1 MIKQAS
7 AIAFLLSLVACT
19 SAPAPVPSTLPVA
32 SNDTPVTL
40 TVWHAQTGV
49 AETTLNSLF
58 VDFHKAYPTI
68 TVNAQNRASE
78 GDLLRQGIAG
88 MAMNQLPDV
97 MIASPRTIVE
107 FAQKDV
113 LVSLDGLVSDPA
125 LGFSESERADFL
137 PGLIDTARFSSLK
150 NQLLAFPFDE
160 HAIVLFYNADAL
172 KTAKLAAPKTWDEFA
187 QAARTTTRGDAHGW
201 VMSPDATAFYA
212 MVSSR
217 GGNVVNDNQT
227 QVLFGENPGIQ
238 SLQLIAALT
247 KGDAAYLAP
256 SSARAIADFAQGRAI
271 FYLGT
276 DDDLAPI
283 SEAMTAAQSTFSW
296 GMTNVPQSDVSR
308 LYTAV
313 FGAQIALFKSTLERQ
328 RAAWLLTRWLALP
341 EQTAHWARA
350 TLAIPVRVSAFRL
363 LVNPGTPNVLL
374 QRLNDGLVSNI
385 PTGRASPNAR
395 DAAQIDAA
403 VVEMWIAVAN
413 GTDPGTALNRAVTR
427 ANRILNP

>member
-7 AIAFLLSLVACT
+7 AIALLLSLVACT
-19 SAPAPVPSTLPVA
+19 SAPAPSTLPAV
-32 SNDTPVTL
+32 SNDMPVTL

-49 AETTLNSLF
+49 AETTLSSLF
-58 VDFHKAYPTI
+58 ADFHKAYPTI
-68 TVNAQNRASE
+68 TVNAQTRASE

-97 MIASPRTIVE
+97 MIANPRTIVE

-113 LVSLDGLVSDPA
+113 LVSLDTVVTDPA
-125 LGFSESERADFL
+125 LGFGEPERADFL
-137 PGLIDTARFSSLK
+137 PGLIDAARFSSLK
-150 NQLLAFPFDE
+150 NQLFAFPFDE
-160 HAIVLFYNADAL
+160 HLVVLFYNADAL

-201 VMSPDATAFYA
+201 VMSPDAITFYA

-217 GGNVVNDNQT
+217 GGNVVNDTQT

-238 SLQLIAALT
+238 SLQMITALA

-256 SSARAIADFAQGRAI
+256 SSARAIADFAQGKAI
-271 FYLGT
+271 FFLGT
-276 DDDLAPI
+276 DEDLAPI
-283 SEAMTAAQSTFSW
+283 SEAMTAAKSTFQW
-296 GMTNVPQSDVSR
+296 GMTNLPQSDTSR
-308 LYTAV
+308 LYTSV
-313 FGAQIALFKSTLERQ
+313 FGTQIALFKSTSERQ

-341 EQTAHWARA
+341 EQTARWARS
-350 TLAIPVRVSAFRL
+350 TLAIPVRVSAFPL
-363 LVNPGTPNVLL
+363 LVNQGTPNVLF
-374 QRLNDGLVSNI
+374 QRLNDGLVPNI
-385 PTGRASPNAR
+385 PTGRASPNVR

>member
-58 VDFHKAYPTI
+58 ADFHKAYPTI

-137 PGLIDTARFSSLK
+137 PGLIDTARFSS
-150 NQLLAFPFDE
+150 
-160 HAIVLFYNADAL
+160 
-172 KTAKLAAPKTWDEFA
+172 
-187 QAARTTTRGDAHGW
+187 
-201 VMSPDATAFYA
+201 
-212 MVSSR
+212 
-217 GGNVVNDNQT
+217 
-227 QVLFGENPGIQ
+227 
-238 SLQLIAALT
+238 
-247 KGDAAYLAP
+247 
-256 SSARAIADFAQGRAI
+256 
-271 FYLGT
+271 
-276 DDDLAPI
+276 
-283 SEAMTAAQSTFSW
+283 
-296 GMTNVPQSDVSR
+296 
-308 LYTAV
+308 
-313 FGAQIALFKSTLERQ
+313 
-328 RAAWLLTRWLALP
+328 
-341 EQTAHWARA
+341 
-350 TLAIPVRVSAFRL
+350 
-363 LVNPGTPNVLL
+363 
-374 QRLNDGLVSNI
+374 
-385 PTGRASPNAR
+385 
-395 DAAQIDAA
+395 
-403 VVEMWIAVAN
+403 
-413 GTDPGTALNRAVTR
+413 
-427 ANRILNP
+427 